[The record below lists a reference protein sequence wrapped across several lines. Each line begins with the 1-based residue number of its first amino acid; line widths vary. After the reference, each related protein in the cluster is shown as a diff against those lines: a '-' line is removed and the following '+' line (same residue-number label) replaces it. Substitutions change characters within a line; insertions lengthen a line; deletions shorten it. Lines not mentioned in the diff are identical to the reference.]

1 MKRLLNRAY
10 AITKVKLT
18 KPLDGKN
25 HNVGYVGGIPKKGGK

>member
-25 HNVGYVGGIPKKGGK
+25 HHTGQVGGIPTKGGR